1 MSLIPTL
8 GRQRRADFWIRGQ
21 PGLQSEFQDSQGSTE
36 KPCLKKKRKER
47 KDVMNVSHV
56 ITITGILKDAKQ
68 PIMREKTMTLWSD
81 TTQWSDSSLPLDQI
95 VKLIHTDK
103 TIE

>member
-1 MSLIPTL
+1 M
-8 GRQRRADFWIRGQ
+8 
-21 PGLQSEFQDSQGSTE
+21 E
-36 KPCLKKKRKER
+36 KKR

-95 VKLIHTDK
+95 ANLIHTDK

>member
-1 MSLIPTL
+1 
-8 GRQRRADFWIRGQ
+8 
-21 PGLQSEFQDSQGSTE
+21 
-36 KPCLKKKRKER
+36 
-47 KDVMNVSHV
+47 MNVSHV

-95 VKLIHTDK
+95 ANLIHTDK

>member
-1 MSLIPTL
+1 MPAMIASTCEIFTTFITL
-8 GRQRRADFWIRGQ
+8 FNRQ

-47 KDVMNVSHV
+47 KNVMNVSHV

-68 PIMREKTMTLWSD
+68 PIMREKTMTL
-81 TTQWSDSSLPLDQI
+81 
-95 VKLIHTDK
+95 
-103 TIE
+103 

>member
-1 MSLIPTL
+1 
-8 GRQRRADFWIRGQ
+8 
-21 PGLQSEFQDSQGSTE
+21 
-36 KPCLKKKRKER
+36 
-47 KDVMNVSHV
+47 MNVSHV